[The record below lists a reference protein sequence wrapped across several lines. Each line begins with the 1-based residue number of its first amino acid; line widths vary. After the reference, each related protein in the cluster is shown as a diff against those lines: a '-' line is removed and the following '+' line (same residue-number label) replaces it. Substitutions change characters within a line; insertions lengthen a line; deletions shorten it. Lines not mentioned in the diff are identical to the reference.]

1 MSYYYYYSL
10 QFLVPTWARAIQLT
24 GSHFIKEIP
33 PVHVELWMVT
43 YIYDIQFFLGY
54 PFGTVS

>member
-10 QFLVPTWARAIQLT
+10 QFLVPTWAHAIQLT

-33 PVHVELWMVT
+33 PIHVELWMVT
-43 YIYDIQFFLGY
+43 YI
-54 PFGTVS
+54 